1 MHPGPTILEP
11 YEGRAHA
18 PITDYPIGSCPLVNI
33 DFSILLVRQRCSH
46 WSITCS
52 FIYGTMEGTSLE
64 IPQFPHTPAPQ
75 TKGQA
80 GRGGGGLGWAVVFR
94 KFFCSQSGDH
104 ALKDV
109 EKVAIIPWKI

>member
-1 MHPGPTILEP
+1 MHPGPTILAP

-33 DFSILLVRQRCSH
+33 DFSILLVRQQCSH

-52 FIYGTMEGTSLE
+52 FIYGTVEGTSRA
-64 IPQFPHTPAPQ
+64 IPQSPH
-75 TKGQA
+75 TKGQ
-80 GRGGGGLGWAVVFR
+80 GGGGGVVVFR
-94 KFFCSQSGDH
+94 NFFGSQSGDH